1 MGRVT
6 TTIGLLS
13 MIAVAFGELLFGILN
28 DVFVV
33 YVSIFVGAIGVLLGS
48 FAYSAFGKRNITA

>member
-1 MGRVT
+1 
-6 TTIGLLS
+6 

-33 YVSIFVGAIGVLLGS
+33 YVSIFVGAIGVLLGRFAS
-48 FAYSAFGKRNITA
+48 FFLVIVRRREYNISNGF

>member
-1 MGRVT
+1 
-6 TTIGLLS
+6 